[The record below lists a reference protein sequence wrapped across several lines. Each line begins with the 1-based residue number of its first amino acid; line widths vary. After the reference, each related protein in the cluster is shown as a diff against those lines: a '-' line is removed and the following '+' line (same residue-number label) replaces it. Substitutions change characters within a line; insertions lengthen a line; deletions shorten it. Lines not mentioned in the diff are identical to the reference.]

1 MHSIL
6 RGALSAVAAAG
17 LVLGG
22 SAVLSAS
29 AAPQPIGSAR
39 QVLAG
44 PDTVNSAAV
53 INGSLGESDMYAPF
67 VASMRTVFNDGVD
80 SSAKIKAG
88 VIDYSDLNTALQAK
102 VDEAGPKGDTGAA
115 GAKGDQGDPA
125 SDVKGSVVTKTF
137 DPKLIQYIGGPY
149 FDPAR
154 GFTTIGTFT
163 LPAGTWVINTSAKFT
178 RTVAGVEGVR
188 PQVGLRIGQGTASP
202 NWGTDLGTVGGEDIS
217 KAANKD
223 LWGQAVQ
230 SITLTEETT
239 VGVYGHGFTDTTGTE
254 GSNEISAAVQVFAQR
269 G

>member
-1 MHSIL
+1 MRSRII
-6 RGALSAVAAAG
+6 AAFAVVG
-17 LVLGG
+17 VLFGG
-22 SAVLSAS
+22 SALLPAS
-29 AAPQPIGSAR
+29 AAP
-39 QVLAG
+39 
-44 PDTVNSAAV
+44 VNP
-53 INGSLGESDMYAPF
+53 NGSGAVRQATTIPNTQGA
-67 VASMRTVFNDGVD
+67 VTGWHVQDG
-80 SSAKIKAG
+80 SL
-88 VIDYSDLNTALQAK
+88 YCSDLGSGMCEWFLSTPDGTIRYNSLDAALKAK
-102 VDEAGPKGDTGAA
+102 VDAPGPKGDA
-115 GAKGDQGDPA
+115 GAVGPQGPAA

-137 DPKLIQYIGGPY
+137 DPKVIQYIGGPY

-163 LPAGTWVINTSAKFT
+163 LPAGTWVVNTSVKFT

-217 KAANKD
+217 KVANKD

-239 VGVYGHGFTDTTGTE
+239 VGVYGHGFTDTTGIE
-254 GSNEISAAVQVFAQR
+254 GSDEISAAVQVFATR